1 MGKLG
6 TRKMSAKEITK
17 RYLMF
22 LIGLFISALGV
33 AITKKGD
40 LGVSPISSVANV
52 LSEKF
57 SFMTI
62 GNWLII
68 WNIVLIIGQIIILK
82 KKFKPVQLLQIPV
95 SFLFGY
101 FTDFGLWCLSFFQAD
116 SYIIK
121 LLLVVIGTFVI
132 AFGIALAVVANTI
145 MNSGEAFVKAISDV
159 TKKQFSNIKIIFDVS
174 CILLALIL
182 SLSFFSFSVVGV
194 REGTV
199 IAAFLNGI
207 AIKLYLKPL
216 KAPLERFLTK

>member
-1 MGKLG
+1 MSKAERG
-6 TRKMSAKEITK
+6 KMSAKETTK
-17 RYLMF
+17 RYLTF

-57 SFMTI
+57 TFMTI

-68 WNIVLIIGQIIILK
+68 WNIVLIIGQIIILRR
-82 KKFKPVQLLQIPV
+82 KFKPIQLLQIPV

-101 FTDFGLWCLSFFQAD
+101 FTDFGLWCLSFFETD
-116 SYIIK
+116 LYIVR
-121 LLLVVIGTFVI
+121 LLLVIIGTFVL
-132 AFGIALAVVANTI
+132 AFGIALAVVADTI
-145 MNSGEAFVKAISDV
+145 MNSGEAFVKAIADV
-159 TKKQFSNIKIIFDVS
+159 TNKQFSNVKIVFDVS
-174 CILLALIL
+174 CVVLALIL
-182 SLSFFSFSVVGV
+182 SLAFFSFSIVGV

-207 AIKLYLKPL
+207 AIKLFLKPL
-216 KAPLERFLTK
+216 KAPLERFLKK